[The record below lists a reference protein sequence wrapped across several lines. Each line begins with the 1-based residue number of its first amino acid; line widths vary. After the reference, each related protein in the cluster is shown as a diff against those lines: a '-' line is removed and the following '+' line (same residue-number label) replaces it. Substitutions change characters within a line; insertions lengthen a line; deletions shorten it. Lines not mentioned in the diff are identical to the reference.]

1 MKCLVWK
8 ALSLNSKKTKL
19 FTKVERLISFRN
31 LRPKKK
37 EGFLKVISIF
47 SFLGIMLGVAI
58 LIVVMSV
65 MNGFKTDLTKKI
77 LGLNPHIVIQSN
89 NFKIEDEFIKKLE
102 KKNLDINISKTFS
115 GEGIIITG
123 ENAKGIIIKGIDTKS
138 VKAVNFLEKNISKGN
153 LKNFKK
159 NTAFIGAELSFN
171 LNLDVGDKI
180 NLMSSAFVATPFGG
194 LPKQET
200 FTVAGIFNTGFN
212 EFDQNFVFLQ
222 LSDALSIFD
231 KNYHELNL
239 EIYLPDPMKADKVKK
254 KIQQLNQ
261 NFFIYSWTDLNKSFF
276 SALKVERNVMFIILT
291 LILIVAAFNIIS
303 GLTILIK
310 NKTKEIAILKTLGL
324 SNNSIKKVFF
334 LTGFTIGFFATI
346 TGVLLGV
353 FIALNIEKLRI
364 VLSSI
369 FNFEIFPSDVY
380 FLDQLPSEINIYSIV
395 MIAIFSLIVS
405 ALASYFPA
413 MGISKMKTF
422 KALKYE

>member
-1 MKCLVWK
+1 M
-8 ALSLNSKKTKL
+8 
-19 FTKVERLISFRN
+19 FTKIERLISFRN

-77 LGLNPHIVIQSN
+77 LGLNPHIIIQPN
-89 NFKIEDEFIKKLE
+89 NFKIEDSFIVNLE
-102 KKNLDINISKTFS
+102 KTIKNIDISKTYS
-115 GEGIIITG
+115 GEGIVVSRD
-123 ENAKGIIIKGIDTKS
+123 NAKGIIIKGVDIKNKKTL
-138 VKAVNFLEKNISKGN
+138 NFFEQNISSGSID
-153 LKNFKK
+153 NFKR
-159 NTAFIGAELSFN
+159 NTAFIGTELSFN
-171 LNLDVGDKI
+171 LNLKVGDKI

-200 FTVAGIFNTGFN
+200 LTIAGVFNTGFF
-212 EFDQNFVFLQ
+212 EFDQNFVFLN

-231 KNYHELNL
+231 KEMYEQNL
-239 EIYLPDPMKADKVKK
+239 EIYLSDPMKADGLKNE
-254 KIQQLNQ
+254 IQKQ
-261 NFFIYSWTDLNKSFF
+261 NENYYIYSWTDLNKSFF

-324 SNNSIKKVFF
+324 SNSSIKKLFF
-334 LTGFTIGFFATI
+334 LTGFTIGFFATF
-346 TGVLLGV
+346 TGALLGV
-353 FIALNIEKLRI
+353 IFALNIEKLRMI
-364 VLSSI
+364 LSNF

-380 FLDQLPSEINIYSIV
+380 FLEQLPSQIDIDSII
-395 MIAIFSLIVS
+395 MICSFSLIVS
-405 ALASYFPA
+405 ALASYLPA
-413 MGISKMKTF
+413 MNISKMKTF
-422 KALKYE
+422 QALKYE